1 MLQVCL
7 CGKSAGQFDIH
18 RHRWPSGVLT
28 SAGTV
33 RTRSDPEDIALLKL
47 SDQRRSFRWST
58 CLRNRM
64 TLESGRQLQHAKDD
78 PANEEGFG
86 AKSMCFKMTVRRVV
100 A

>member
-1 MLQVCL
+1 
-7 CGKSAGQFDIH
+7 
-18 RHRWPSGVLT
+18 LT

-47 SDQRRSFRWST
+47 TQTKRRSFRWSA
-58 CLRNRM
+58 CLGNRM
-64 TLESGRQLQHAKDD
+64 KLESERQLQHLKDD

-86 AKSMCFKMTVRRVV
+86 AKSVRFKMTVRRVV